1 MHDTLL
7 VFSGDYTFVIVVA
20 NHHVSPKIYLISVL
34 NHVAPIKGQ
43 HLSEIRPLL
52 EEIKHTN

>member
-7 VFSGDYTFVIVVA
+7 MFSGDYIFVVVVA
-20 NHHVSPKIYLISVL
+20 NHHVFPKIDLISVL

-52 EEIKHTN
+52 EEIQYTN